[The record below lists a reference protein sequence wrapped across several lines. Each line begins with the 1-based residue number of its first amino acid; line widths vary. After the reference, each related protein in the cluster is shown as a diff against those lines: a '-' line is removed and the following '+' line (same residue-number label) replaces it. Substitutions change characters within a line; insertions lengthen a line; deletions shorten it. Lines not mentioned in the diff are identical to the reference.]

1 MARLTPPDGT
11 PVQGQAVLESL
22 GYRQELKRGINTLGN
37 VALVLSDITPTASLL
52 IIGTVVIAT
61 AGTGSVWAY
70 IIGCFLAINV
80 ALCMGELGSMF
91 PVAGGLF
98 SIVTRVLGKP
108 IGFLAMLDY
117 MGQAVFLPAS
127 VAIGIGVYISVFT
140 SSVPSNV
147 IAAIVMIVV
156 TGVALFAIRFN
167 AVLTG
172 FFLAL
177 ELLVCLA
184 LAISGLVHL
193 QQPLSVVTNPVM
205 ANGHGGLSPVT
216 LSMIIAAIAVAM
228 FSVNGYDSAINF
240 SEETEGEAKHV
251 GRAVVVAAAIGI
263 AFELGTFL
271 LVFFG
276 VPDIKAFLA
285 SSTPL
290 LDAAK
295 NSFGTTFYNIIAIG
309 AILAILNASLAITLQ
324 FARIVWAAGRDRAWP
339 GLISDWIG
347 RVEPRRGAPWVATL
361 IVGFLATVLC
371 LQGSYI
377 QVVTFT
383 AVLLITLYGLICIS
397 AIVSRV
403 TQRDLPRPWRMPLW
417 PAPPVIGLVG
427 VLIALSQQKI
437 GDLVTVAVIFAAGLV
452 YYFAW
457 IRPRGDRYWNVQV
470 NPELELQKLAQH
482 QSTIA
487 GVDPTTRSR

>member
-1 MARLTPPDGT
+1 MAASPPKPSS
-11 PVQGQAVLESL
+11 PVQGEALLESL
-22 GYRQELKRGINTLGN
+22 GYRQELKRAINVLGN

-61 AGTGSVWAY
+61 AGTGSLAAY
-70 IIGCFLAINV
+70 LIGGFLALMV

-127 VAIGIGVYISVFT
+127 VAVGIGVYISVLNN
-140 SSVPSNV
+140 SIPSNV
-147 IAAIVMIVV
+147 AAAVVMILV

-167 AVLTG
+167 AILTG

-177 ELLVCLA
+177 ESLVVLA
-184 LAISGLVHL
+184 LAVSGLVHL
-193 QQPLSVVTNPVM
+193 QQPLSIVTHPVM
-205 ANGHGGLSPVT
+205 GNGKGGLTDVG
-216 LSMIIAAIAVAM
+216 LGLVIAAIAVAM

-240 SEETEGEAKHV
+240 SEETAGEAKHI
-251 GRAVVVAAAIGI
+251 GRAVVVAASIGV
-263 AFELGTFL
+263 ALEVGTFI

-276 VPDIKAFLA
+276 ISDVARFVA

-290 LDAAK
+290 LDAAR
-295 NSFGTTFYNIIAIG
+295 NSFGTTFYNVVAIG
-309 AILAILNASLAITLQ
+309 AIIAILNASLAITLQ

-339 GLISDWIG
+339 GMISDWIG
-347 RVEPRRGAPWVATL
+347 KVEPKRGAPWVATL
-361 IVGFLATVLC
+361 IVGVLATILSY
-371 LQGSYI
+371 QGSLI
-377 QVVTFT
+377 AVVTFT
-383 AVLLITLYGLICIS
+383 AVLLIVLYGLICIS
-397 AIVSRV
+397 ALVSRF
-403 TQRDLPRPWRMPLW
+403 TQRGLPRPWKMPLW

-427 VLIALSQQKI
+427 VAVALTQQKL
-437 GDLVTVAVIFAAGLV
+437 GDLLLVAGIFAAGLI
-452 YYFAW
+452 YYYLF

-470 NPELELQKLAQH
+470 NPELELQKLAH
-482 QSTIA
+482 H
-487 GVDPTTRSR
+487 DPARADPSSR